1 MKKWTYYIKIS
12 SHKKLGQIYIEYMP
26 NVVKQYKTY
35 TKTLHKYKAK
45 VHMIR
50 DKQIPKTEKEIEE
63 LKIKII
69 QKGSDSEL
77 LDKNLNNKFKVF
89 NIRIPY
95 DLYEDLERAVK
106 NRVGIS
112 KTGWIL
118 ECISER
124 LKTL

>member
-1 MKKWTYYIKIS
+1 M
-12 SHKKLGQIYIEYMP
+12 
-26 NVVKQYKTY
+26 
-35 TKTLHKYKAK
+35 
-45 VHMIR
+45 HMIR
-50 DKQIPKTEKEIEE
+50 DKQNPKTNKELEE

-89 NIRIPY
+89 NVRIPY

-106 NRVGIS
+106 NRVGIT

-124 LKTL
+124 LKAL